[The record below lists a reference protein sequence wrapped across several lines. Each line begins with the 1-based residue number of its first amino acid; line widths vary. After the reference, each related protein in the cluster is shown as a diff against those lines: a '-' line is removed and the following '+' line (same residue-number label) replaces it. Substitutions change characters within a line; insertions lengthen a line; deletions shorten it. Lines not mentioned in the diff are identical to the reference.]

1 MMMKSL
7 ALPSLLLALALPAWA
22 GDTQTQ
28 TGADQKSAAML
39 RHTFES
45 NYLKLSSG
53 ARQHYSLRL
62 YRLTGQKVY
71 LTDVVADA
79 YETASRLNH
88 YVRMMDDP
96 AARKAESDRLIGNM
110 SYGPRGQHRK
120 AVLQG
125 SGDLRFAMYLT
136 YLLAKLDDLGLKHE
150 RQIDL
155 LTYLKNHPNLKQVML
170 DPDFIKAF
178 AAQVANYVYW
188 MEQLGIADIRDDFD
202 QALKKTYPD
211 SKDAKLSKKQFKNKI
226 YGMTHVVL
234 AASGYYQQ
242 DLDPAK
248 YRWITDYFLAHQ
260 QQILKRASEDVLAEV
275 ALCLELTGQ
284 GQVPLVRE
292 IKDSLKQA
300 IDPKAGMIP
309 SVSGKI
315 ELSTGE
321 HRNVLAIA
329 LLDWPQKRYS
339 GPDLGKMAKLPFGI
353 VAK

>member
-1 MMMKSL
+1 MKRYL
-7 ALPSLLLALALPAWA
+7 ALPLLLALALPA
-22 GDTQTQ
+22 
-28 TGADQKSAAML
+28 GAATPAAPVASDLAAAATL
-39 RHTFES
+39 RHTFEN
-45 NYLKLSSG
+45 NYLKLGSG

-62 YRLTGQKVY
+62 YRLTGQKPY

-88 YVRMMDDP
+88 YVRMMDDKD
-96 AARKAESDRLIGNM
+96 ARHAESDRLIGNI
-110 SYGPRGQHRK
+110 SDGPRGQRRK

-150 RQIDL
+150 RQAEL
-155 LTYLKNHPNLKQVML
+155 LSYLKGHPDLKKVML
-170 DPDFIKAF
+170 EPEFIRAY
-178 AAQVANYVYW
+178 AAQAANYVYW
-188 MEQLGIADIRDDFD
+188 LDQLGVADIRDDFD
-202 QALKKTYPD
+202 AALKETYPD
-211 SKDAKLSKKQFKNKI
+211 SKDAKLSKKQFKNKV

-242 DLDPAK
+242 DLDKAK
-248 YRWITDYFLAHQ
+248 YQWITDYFLAHQ
-260 QQILKRASEDVLAEV
+260 QQILERTSEDVIAEV

-284 GQVPLVRE
+284 GDNPLVRT
-292 IKDSLKQA
+292 IKDQLKQA

-315 ELSTGE
+315 ELSSGE

-329 LLDWPQKRYS
+329 LLDWPAKRYP
-339 GPDLGKMAKLPFGI
+339 GPNLGQQAKLPFGI